1 MGYYCPGKLA
11 SANDRCFVKK
21 LTGKNFDKPLD
32 FRWSMCYTIIVPKEK
47 VL

>member
-11 SANDRCFVKK
+11 PANDRCFVKK
-21 LTGKNFDKPLD
+21 LTGKNFDKSLD
-32 FRWSMCYTIIVPKEK
+32 FRWSMCYTIIVPREM